1 MDFFMKLKQIKEST
15 GVNDCARVQLK
26 VHHARCEKDIR
37 IDVAYEP

>member
-15 GVNDCARVQLK
+15 GVNDCARVQLN
-26 VHHARCEKDIR
+26 VDHARCEKDIR